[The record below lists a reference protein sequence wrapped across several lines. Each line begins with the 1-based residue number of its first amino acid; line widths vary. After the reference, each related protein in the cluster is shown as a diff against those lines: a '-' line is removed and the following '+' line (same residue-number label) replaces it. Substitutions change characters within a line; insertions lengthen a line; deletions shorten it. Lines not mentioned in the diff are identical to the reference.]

1 MRSLCLQELKLWR
14 LEKGAKIVVFRY
26 AEGCHHKRQLLCA
39 MGPKVKGTVNT
50 RALSVGGLSRLPI
63 YHCSYMSLQYKGPC
77 LCLLCHGILI
87 SKTSS
92 KGIRAL
98 RYGAKDKDMGQI

>member
-39 MGPKVKGTVNT
+39 MGPKVKGAVNT
-50 RALSVGGLSRLPI
+50 ELSVWVDSVGFLYI
-63 YHCSYMSLQYKGPC
+63 
-77 LCLLCHGILI
+77 
-87 SKTSS
+87 T
-92 KGIRAL
+92 A
-98 RYGAKDKDMGQI
+98 AT